1 MHLQAPQ
8 RTMSSH
14 YTIST
19 VEKYTIV
26 EFTEP
31 SLMDQLVIEEI
42 AQGLYYLVDVE
53 DKRLIILDFERVQYV
68 SSQAIGMVIHLHK
81 KLSSLKRTSLV
92 LCGVGPRLMEL
103 IKITRLDRILKI
115 KPSQREAVKVVAPL

>member
-1 MHLQAPQ
+1 
-8 RTMSSH
+8 MSSH

-19 VEKYTIV
+19 VEKYTII
-26 EFTEP
+26 EFTDA
-31 SLMDQLVIEEI
+31 SLMDPLVLEEI

-115 KPSQREAVKVVAPL
+115 KPTQREAVKVVAPL